1 MKYEKTM
8 SLLSNQEIGSL
19 KEVHPKKKILRLIFL
34 VLGLVIILIGFL
46 FFILGFDFEVI
57 ILEMNFSIVIDIIII
72 LIGMIITSKYFITS
86 YYLRENSIVF
96 KRMRDMREPID
107 THIKFNSFAFTR
119 LAAAILL
126 TIAGVL
132 SLLVFGTDIGH
143 EVPYGSAVFLGGPSW
158 FYVTGLPALG
168 FGLSLLLYCFLSLF
182 RGIFSHSKKFY
193 FFYEV
198 RPGFPWLTEVPKKEI
213 EAIRYQNN
221 HLGPKLLW
229 IPAFFPFIVMQLMT
243 AIPLFGAERAA
254 PEYVLSWVFVII
266 SFIEIV
272 ALLILVCFQQNY
284 FEIATESKVYEM
296 WFAPIKLKKLSL
308 FKDKFSE
315 FLECDVDV
323 RKDEETNIGIFK
335 DLDNTHFQT
344 FNLVFGLILVVL
356 SLIMLINM
364 VFFGQLVWWLAL
376 IYGSILLLKAFSHD
390 FSNKNGD
397 VFFYNE
403 ESKKFSFRRIFQYKF
418 QYISA
423 HNVEEI
429 SAKKWYRKL
438 DAFDIIFIVGLLI
451 FLVVQQG
458 FGWGLADSLNL
469 ILDNILSTII
479 LLIIITSIF
488 YYICFPIDVIEFKT
502 ATIKYR
508 IPVSIKLKNK
518 NVINKYIYHF
528 ATFLKNNQEKDVK
541 RTFFIRLGV
550 LSLIIIVVVSYVLI
564 FFLFFF

>member
-1 MKYEKTM
+1 M
-8 SLLSNQEIGSL
+8 SLLNDHEIESL
-19 KEVHPKKKILRLIFL
+19 KEDHPKKKILRIFFL
-34 VLGLVIILIGFL
+34 VLGVVFVLIGFL
-46 FFILGFDFEVI
+46 LLIFGFDFNII
-57 ILEMNFSIVIDIIII
+57 ILDLNFSLVINIIII

-96 KRMRDMREPID
+96 KSMRDMREPID
-107 THIKFNSFAFTR
+107 KYIKFNSFAFTR

-126 TIAGVL
+126 TIAGLL

-168 FGLSLLLYCFLSLF
+168 FGLGLLLYCFLSLF
-182 RGIFSHSKKFY
+182 RGIFSHSKNFY

-198 RPGFPWLTEVPKKEI
+198 RPGFPWLTEVPKKDI

-221 HLGPKLLW
+221 NLGPKLTW

-254 PEYVLSWVFVII
+254 PEHVLSWVFVII
-266 SFIEIV
+266 SIMEII

-284 FEIATESKVYEM
+284 FEIATESRVYEM
-296 WFAPIKLKKLSL
+296 WFSPIKLKNLSL
-308 FKDKFSE
+308 FKDNFSE
-315 FLECDVDV
+315 FLGCDVDV
-323 RKDEETNIGIFK
+323 RAGEKTNIGTFK
-335 DLDNTHFQT
+335 DLDNTHLQT
-344 FNLVFGLILVVL
+344 FNLEFGLILVIL

-390 FSNKNGD
+390 FSDKNGD
-397 VFFYNE
+397 VFFYSDK
-403 ESKKFSFRRIFQYKF
+403 SKEFSFRRIFQYKF
-418 QYISA
+418 HYITA
-423 HNVEEI
+423 KNVEEI
-429 SAKKWYRKL
+429 STKKWFKKL
-438 DAFDIIFIVGLLI
+438 DAFDILFITGLLI
-451 FLVVQQG
+451 FLITQQG
-458 FGWGLADSLNL
+458 FGWGLADSDTL
-469 ILDNILSTII
+469 ILDNIFSTII
-479 LLIIITSIF
+479 SIIIITGIF

-508 IPVSIKLKNK
+508 VPVTIKLKFN
-518 NVINKYIYHF
+518 NIFEKYVKDF
-528 ATFLKNNQEKDVK
+528 ARFLKNNQEKDVK
-541 RTFFIRLGV
+541 KTFLTRLGYMT
-550 LSLIIIVVVSYVLI
+550 LIIVGVVTYVLI